1 MEKMT
6 SLDRM
11 KKENEKNILRV
22 VHENPGIY
30 RKLIATKTGLSSQTI
45 TNLVTEMLEK
55 NLLLEYA
62 QAPGTRGRTPL
73 SLRINYGSFYLVT
86 AEVTSR
92 RLLVCLH
99 SLDETAVACEECR
112 LQKGEEALRRLKE
125 LLERVCGQA
134 LQTQRVQ
141 ALVVSV
147 TGVVNEETGTVV
159 QAETLNWRSL
169 NLREELSYLGYPV
182 MVCNDVNLIAYYE
195 KARHQGEMNF
205 MVAKLDA
212 GIGAS
217 FVLGSRV
224 LRTAN
229 NAVGELGHVTVACE
243 EERPCICG
251 KSNCL
256 TQFIS
261 QEALEET
268 YGQPYEILVEDAKKG
283 KTEAI
288 SQIEKL
294 CEYLALVLANVITL
308 LDLERVILC
317 GSTIDDFKEILL
329 PCLDKRIRR
338 LLSYWLSF
346 KGVEIHDHA
355 GIAEISACFWMDMF
369 FSSDKLEFVVEGE

>member
-45 TNLVTEMLEK
+45 TNLVTEMLER
-55 NLLLEYA
+55 NMLLEHV
-62 QAPGTRGRTPL
+62 QLPGTRGRTPV
-73 SLRINYGSFYLVT
+73 SLEINYGSFHLVT
-86 AEVTSR
+86 VEVTSR
-92 RLLVCLH
+92 RLLACLH
-99 SLDETAVACEECR
+99 SLDETTVVCEECV
-112 LQKGEEALRRLKE
+112 LQRGEDVLRRLKE
-125 LLERVCGQA
+125 LLEHVCVQA
-134 LQTQRVQ
+134 PQTRRVQ

-147 TGVVNEETGTVV
+147 TGVVNEETGMVV
-159 QAETLNWRSL
+159 HAETLNWSNL

-182 MVCNDVNLIAYYE
+182 LVCNDVNLIAYYE

-205 MVAKLDA
+205 MVAKLDV

-243 EERPCICG
+243 EERPCACG
-251 KSNCL
+251 KTNCL

-268 YGQPYEILVEDAKKG
+268 YGQPYETLVEDVHKG

-288 SQIEKL
+288 SRIEKL
-294 CEYLALVLANVITL
+294 CSHLALVLANVITL
-308 LDLERVILC
+308 LDLDRVILC
-317 GSTIDDFKEILL
+317 GSTTNDFREVLH

-338 LLSYWLSF
+338 LLSYWVSF
-346 KGVEIHDHA
+346 KGLEIHDRA
-355 GIAEISACFWMDMF
+355 GIAEIGACFWMDMF
-369 FSSDKLEFVVEGE
+369 FSSDDMEFAIEGE